1 MENYTNMTINS
12 VTVNENSIASL
23 IELTGIPY
31 LTSYSFSGIY
41 ANDVNLGNID
51 TLFIFV

>member
-23 IELTGIPY
+23 IYLTGIPY
-31 LTSYSFSGIY
+31 VTTYAFTGIY
-41 ANDVNLGNID
+41 ADDISLGKID
-51 TLFIFV
+51 KMFISA

>member
-41 ANDVNLGNID
+41 ADDINLGNID
-51 TLFIFV
+51 KPFIIV